1 MIQVCTYNDPLSDY
15 RLCFSSKPVEP
26 DRLFECLPNNMRP
39 STGSPG
45 HQGDLGSKNPSSTN
59 NSEHQGRSLEN
70 AEYKP
75 PTLIPPRIMPLLH
88 NLAQQMIQAGHQQQ
102 CLKIYR

>member
-1 MIQVCTYNDPLSDY
+1 
-15 RLCFSSKPVEP
+15 
-26 DRLFECLPNNMRP
+26 MRP

-45 HQGDLGSKNPSSTN
+45 HQGDSGGKNPSSTN
-59 NSEHQGRSLEN
+59 NSEHQGQSLEN